1 MNVTDRVVCGL
12 CAALLGSCAV
22 FAGHPVASWLGAA
35 VLYGGLIVAGKA
47 LVLVVLDRTRG
58 GDR

>member
-22 FAGHPVASWLGAA
+22 FAGHPVLSWVGAA
-35 VLYGGLIVAGKA
+35 ALYGGLICAGKA
-47 LVLVVLDRTRG
+47 LVLWRLDRARG